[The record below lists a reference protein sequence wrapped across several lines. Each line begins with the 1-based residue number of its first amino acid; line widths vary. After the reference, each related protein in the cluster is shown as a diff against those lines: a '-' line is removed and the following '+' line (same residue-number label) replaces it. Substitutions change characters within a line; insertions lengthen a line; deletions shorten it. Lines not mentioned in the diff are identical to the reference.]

1 MGGRSRLH
9 CDCSGADAAYFI
21 LKLTLGVSATL
32 FSMLGLIIMCV
43 GIYAEVERQQNKTME
58 GFFVAPAVIL
68 VVLGVSIFALSF
80 IGMVGALR
88 DNRLL
93 LKIILEKFRHKRTNW
108 LIKSFPAQC
117 KSNLLLPFP
126 WSLQSQFKWTLVTVV
141 VLEFIFIIVCFL
153 FRNKVLLVFKA
164 NVREGIRHYY
174 EDLDFKNILDR
185 IQTKFS
191 CCGGDEYTDWKVN
204 LYHDCDAPGP
214 MACGVPYTCCIQ
226 EEEDEVVNTQCG
238 YLMLKQEHFEVDKI
252 IHVRGCIDAI
262 NLWFEDNVII
272 TVGILAAI
280 ILPQMLGIF
289 LSCLYLIKLSQ
300 YKDEVDGFRV
310 RIPFEQLDLSG
321 AGWCLC
327 LPKAEGYQA
336 MEEPVDPYSMNLLQD
351 TQVMDTKEEELN

>member
-68 VVLGVSIFALSF
+68 VLLGVSIFALSF

-93 LKIILEKFRHKRTNW
+93 LKI
-108 LIKSFPAQC
+108 
-117 KSNLLLPFP
+117 
-126 WSLQSQFKWTLVTVV
+126 
-141 VLEFIFIIVCFL
+141 
-153 FRNKVLLVFKA
+153 VLLVFKA

-238 YLMLKQEHFEVDKI
+238 YLMLKQEHFEVDKV

-310 RIPFEQLDLSG
+310 RIPFEQLDLRG

-327 LPKAEGYQA
+327 LPKAKGYQA

>member
-93 LKIILEKFRHKRTNW
+93 LKI
-108 LIKSFPAQC
+108 
-117 KSNLLLPFP
+117 
-126 WSLQSQFKWTLVTVV
+126 
-141 VLEFIFIIVCFL
+141 
-153 FRNKVLLVFKA
+153 VLLVFKA

>member
-93 LKIILEKFRHKRTNW
+93 LKI
-108 LIKSFPAQC
+108 
-117 KSNLLLPFP
+117 
-126 WSLQSQFKWTLVTVV
+126 FKWTLVTVV

>member
-68 VVLGVSIFALSF
+68 VLLGVSIFALSF

-93 LKIILEKFRHKRTNW
+93 LKI
-108 LIKSFPAQC
+108 
-117 KSNLLLPFP
+117 
-126 WSLQSQFKWTLVTVV
+126 FKWTLVTVV

-238 YLMLKQEHFEVDKI
+238 YLMLKQEHFEVDKV

-310 RIPFEQLDLSG
+310 RIPFEQLDLRG

-327 LPKAEGYQA
+327 LPKAKGYQA